1 MASEGPNS
9 PVTMASA
16 ADAAAAQAWSNVNN
30 AKSSD
35 NFYATALLDE
45 ESGYYSQYLKATNFA
60 FTSAIDDNATIDG
73 ILVEV
78 ERYQAA
84 DSGIKDYSMQ
94 LINSAGTM
102 IGADKATTTQW
113 LGSDPNTYVSYGGS
127 TDTWGITG
135 LTGADVKDSDFGVV
149 LAIQYASGAGTVTA
163 YVDHVR
169 MTVYYTNPSGL
180 TTGQTAAPL
189 ISKRCGFVGAKYERG
204 G

>member
-102 IGADKATTTQW
+102 IGADKATTAQW
-113 LGSDPNTYVSYGGS
+113 LAYDPNTYVSYGGS
-127 TDTWGITG
+127 TNRWG
-135 LTGADVKDSDFGVV
+135 LALRGADVKSANFGMA
-149 LAIQYASGAGTVTA
+149 LRAINTNLVTA
-163 YVDHVR
+163 PTACVDHIR
-169 MTVYYTNPSGL
+169 MTIYYTNPPGTLVRSR
-180 TTGQTAAPL
+180 
-189 ISKRCGFVGAKYERG
+189 SGFVGRRQRRG
-204 G
+204 V